1 MTKFS
6 WLTASLIL
14 TVHANLP
21 AACHADTEPATTQA
35 ATEQS
40 APAEAA
46 EESEAG
52 FVPLFDGKSL
62 DGWMGSLKGF
72 VAEGGVLRCTKQ
84 SRGNLLTKKEYGNFI
99 LRFEF
104 KLTPGANN
112 GIGLR
117 APERG
122 DPAYVGFESQVL
134 DNTAKVYE
142 NLQPYQYHGSLYGV
156 AAAKRGSLRPVGEW
170 NEQEIHFSGRDVR
183 ITLNDEVI
191 LDVNLDKVAPE
202 GKTVDGKKHPGLTRK
217 NGHIGLLSHGH
228 KVDFRNLRIKELP
241 ADSKR

>member
-6 WLTASLIL
+6 WLAASLML
-14 TVHANLP
+14 AAHANLP
-21 AACHADTEPATTQA
+21 AACHADTEPTATQA
-35 ATEQS
+35 VAESSVVATE
-40 APAEAA
+40 
-46 EESEAG
+46 EESEEG
-52 FVPLFDGKSL
+52 FISLFNGQSL
-62 DGWMGSLKGF
+62 AGWMGAAKGY
-72 VAEGGVLRCTKQ
+72 VAEDGVLRCTKEC
-84 SRGNLLTKKEYGNFI
+84 RGNLLTKREFGDFI

-117 APERG
+117 APDHG

-156 AAAKRGSLRPVGEW
+156 AAAKRGMLRPVGEW

-202 GKTVDGKKHPGLTRK
+202 GKTVDGKKHPGLDRK
-217 NGHIGLLSHGH
+217 KGHICLLSHGH
-228 KVDFRNLRIKELP
+228 EVDFRNLRVKELP
-241 ADSKR
+241 ADSDR